1 MLPSY
6 CSLSSLHY
14 SLLLCPAPLFC
25 FFLKKKILIHFIL
38 YPLLF
43 CPVILVLSLSCS
55 NPLNPSL
62 YCL

>member
-6 CSLSSLHY
+6 CSFILTTLFS
-14 SLLLCPAPLFC
+14 APLSY
-25 FFLKKKILIHFIL
+25 FFFKKKILIHFIL
-38 YPLLF
+38 YPLIF
-43 CPVILVLSLSCS
+43 CPVILVLYLSCS

>member
-1 MLPSY
+1 MLSFLLFFY
-6 CSLSSLHY
+6 SHSTVLCSSV
-14 SLLLCPAPLFC
+14 LLF
-25 FFLKKKILIHFIL
+25 FFLKKRKILIHFIL

-55 NPLNPSL
+55 NPFNPSL